1 MDYGVDDQRIGSGV
15 GDVNPTIFTG
25 ESDWEFRPP
34 QRSRIFSVDVPDL
47 SGVRSSLP
55 VGFDHLATSDN
66 EVDLAVG
73 LLKCTVGVA
82 PFGWWRRCPLLTVVV
97 LAVLA
102 VLAMSIISPVVVT
115 IIVAIITTITSVA
128 LVGEVVATVVVA
140 TVVVASV
147 LATIVAAI
155 ITSISIVIARI
166 GSTVTVISSIR
177 STVTIVEALTTTA
190 VVIAVALGLLGGRWY
205 PKGTL

>member
-73 LLKCTVGVA
+73 LLKCTIGVA

-140 TVVVASV
+140 SV
-147 LATIVAAI
+147 LAAVVAAI

>member
-102 VLAMSIISPVVVT
+102 VLAMLIISPVVVT

-140 TVVVASV
+140 SV
-147 LATIVAAI
+147 LVAVVAAI

>member
-140 TVVVASV
+140 SV
-147 LATIVAAI
+147 LVAVVAAI

>member
-140 TVVVASV
+140 SV
-147 LATIVAAI
+147 LAAVVAAI